1 MGGILDKLGKNYLI
15 ATFIPSLGFVLLGYY
30 IFRPIL
36 PPSIKEEFIVSLDY
50 PLIGGALLVFVL
62 TLILGYILQGLNIF
76 ILKLTEGYFVLEKF
90 GFVRRRQLRKAV
102 RRKSEIKRLEAAL
115 GKMFDLE
122 EALERRHENNP
133 RLTKAID
140 RLVQYKKRLEARY
153 RVDYPSPIGNILP
166 TRFGNI
172 LRSAESY
179 PNEQYNIDSVVMWP
193 RLIYVM
199 NPAYYDMIDQ
209 SNNGLSFLINSMLL
223 AGIMA
228 ILCLCA
234 STYQF
239 SILPITKAA
248 FEVQAVDYLVNHQ
261 KQPDEEAQQE
271 FDDYQLLYFLPLRV
285 TEAAQRAYFER
296 GWLYLIASGLFV
308 GATMF
313 FYNASLPAARQYGN
327 MIRSAYDLFRL
338 DLMSALK
345 LPQPASLADEK
356 QTWYLW
362 TEFVT
367 LGSLLE
373 AEESELAAEPED
385 PLKYQ
390 YKWET

>member
-36 PPSIKEEFIVSLDY
+36 PPSIKEDFIISLDY

-76 ILKLTEGYFVLEKF
+76 ILKLTEGYFVLEKL
-90 GFVRRRQLRKAV
+90 GFVRRRQLRKAI
-102 RRKSEIKRLEAAL
+102 RRKSEIKRLEITL
-115 GKMFDLE
+115 EKMFDLE
-122 EALERRHENNP
+122 DTLEQRNEENP

-140 RLVQYKKRLEARY
+140 TLVQYKKRLEARY
-153 RVDYPSPIGNILP
+153 RVDYPSPNGNILP

-179 PNEQYNIDSVVMWP
+179 PNEQYKIDSVVMWP

-199 NPAYYDMIDQ
+199 NPTYYDMMDQ

-228 ILCLCA
+228 ILCVGA
-234 STYQF
+234 SFYQF
-239 SILPITKAA
+239 SILPVTQAA
-248 FEVQAVDYLVNHQ
+248 YEIQAGDYFLSHK
-261 KQPDEEAQQE
+261 KQPDEEAQQK
-271 FDDYQLLYFLPLRV
+271 FDDYQLLYFLPLEV
-285 TEAAQRAYFER
+285 TKAAQRAYVER
-296 GWLYLIASGLFV
+296 AWLYLIASGLFV
-308 GATMF
+308 GVAIF

-338 DLMSALK
+338 DLMRTLK
-345 LPQPASLADEK
+345 LPQPANLADEK
-356 QTWYLW
+356 HTWFLW

-367 LGSLLE
+367 LGSLPE
-373 AEESELAAEPED
+373 AEGSEQAVEPED

-390 YKWET
+390 YKWEI